1 MSVLVKLREYHTL
14 SNSENEVRMYI
25 LRNSK
30 RVISMSTQELAA
42 KSYTSPATVI
52 RLCKRLELKGYSE
65 LKIQLAS
72 EIKAF
77 ETMNLDVVDQT
88 TFKKGDSLTELIDK
102 VTDISIHSIEE
113 TRLLL
118 DYEVLLCVAG
128 QIMDASIIDLYGV
141 GASNNIAFDAG
152 YKFMRIGK
160 SISCLSLI
168 DRQRIQAI
176 NSDSSHFAIIISYSG
191 ETPEIIEIAKILE
204 KNNVPAVSITGSIQN
219 QLVNL
224 VEYNLFVS
232 SRESNF
238 RNGAIVSRTS
248 TLYMLDLIYITCIS
262 LNYDDSAKRLG
273 QTLTISK

>member
-30 RVISMSTQELAA
+30 KVISMSTQELAA

-118 DYEVLLCVAG
+118 DYEVLLCVAR
-128 QIMDASIIDLYGV
+128 QIMDARSSLSIVWGLIRVTYARRLQKL
-141 GASNNIAFDAG
+141 ASG
-152 YKFMRIGK
+152 
-160 SISCLSLI
+160 
-168 DRQRIQAI
+168 
-176 NSDSSHFAIIISYSG
+176 
-191 ETPEIIEIAKILE
+191 
-204 KNNVPAVSITGSIQN
+204 
-219 QLVNL
+219 
-224 VEYNLFVS
+224 
-232 SRESNF
+232 
-238 RNGAIVSRTS
+238 TS
-248 TLYMLDLIYITCIS
+248 TTTAFAMPSSASALI
-262 LNYDDSAKRLG
+262 
-273 QTLTISK
+273 

>member
-1 MSVLVKLREYHTL
+1 MVYADLHVHT
-14 SNSENEVRMYI
+14 
-25 LRNSK
+25 
-30 RVISMSTQELAA
+30 A
-42 KSYTSPATVI
+42 
-52 RLCKRLELKGYSE
+52 YS
-65 LKIQLAS
+65 
-72 EIKAF
+72 
-77 ETMNLDVVDQT
+77 D
-88 TFKKGDSLTELIDK
+88 G
-102 VTDISIHSIEE
+102 IHSIEE

-118 DYEVLLCVAG
+118 DYEVLLCVAR

>member
-30 RVISMSTQELAA
+30 KVISMSTQELAA

-102 VTDISIHSIEE
+102 
-113 TRLLL
+113 
-118 DYEVLLCVAG
+118 
-128 QIMDASIIDLYGV
+128 ASIIDLYGV

-191 ETPEIIEIAKILE
+191 ETPEIIENEKILE